1 MQKKKKTS
9 KSVSGDTQKK
19 ENLLKD
25 INAVVTEYMKWKTIN
40 CTLINGM
47 IKLNISKNKST

>member
-1 MQKKKKTS
+1 M
-9 KSVSGDTQKK
+9 SGDTQKK